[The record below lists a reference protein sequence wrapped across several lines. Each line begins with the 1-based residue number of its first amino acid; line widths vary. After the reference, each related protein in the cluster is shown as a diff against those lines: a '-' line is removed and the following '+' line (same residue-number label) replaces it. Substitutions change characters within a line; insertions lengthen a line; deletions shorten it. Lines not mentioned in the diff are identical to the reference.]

1 MPLRK
6 APLSPT
12 ETLSRISLLLV
23 EDDAFTREQLGRL
36 LSRTVDVVHPA
47 ADGSEALRLFR
58 ELQPDMV
65 LTDIN
70 MPVMDGLSMAAI
82 MKTES
87 PDTPIIAVTAHNEEH
102 FLQKAI
108 EVGIDGYVSKPI
120 DPDALIPVLFKNA
133 SFVLQRNQEEAR
145 NQLVSYLLDINP
157 HLIISSEHGRVDY
170 ANQTFLQFVGQDS
183 LETLFAGA
191 RGAMNEI
198 HVAGVRY
205 HLSDFSWI
213 SELRMLPDHQHTACF
228 SASGEECVA
237 ENTFWV
243 TARRFG
249 DLDRDIVT
257 FTDITPLERERVQLL
272 YRATTDSLTGVSNR
286 FKLAEYISAEH
297 ARFRRYKMPMSLIM
311 FDIDHFKNIND
322 THGHTVGDL
331 VLVELAALVRRAIR
345 DTDTLGRWGGEEFMI
360 LTPVTTLVDA
370 LEFAER
376 LREDIESTSFPLAG
390 QLTCSFGVAESAE
403 GESLESLL
411 NRVDKALYKAKNN
424 GRNRVETA

>member
-1 MPLRK
+1 MPLTK
-6 APLSPT
+6 SPLSPS
-12 ETLSRISLLLV
+12 EALSRISLLLV
-23 EDDAFTREQLGRL
+23 EDDAVTLEQLSRL
-36 LSRTVDVVHPA
+36 LARTVDVVHPA

-82 MKTES
+82 IKSES

-102 FLQKAI
+102 FLKKAI

-120 DPDALIPVLFKNA
+120 DPDALIPVLYKNA
-133 SFVLQRNQEEAR
+133 SFVLQRNLEESK

-157 HLIISSEHGRVDY
+157 HLIISSERGRVDY
-170 ANQTFLQFVGQDS
+170 ANRTFLQFVGQES
-183 LETLFAGA
+183 LDTLFAGA
-191 RGAMNEI
+191 HGTMNEI
-198 HVAGVRY
+198 HLSGVRY

-213 SELRMLPDHQHTACF
+213 SELRKLPDHQHTACF
-228 SASGEECVA
+228 STSGEECVA

-243 TARRFG
+243 TTRRFP

-297 ARFRRYKMPMSLIM
+297 TRFRRYKMPMSLIM
-311 FDIDHFKNIND
+311 FDIDHFKSIND

-331 VLVELAALVRRAIR
+331 VLTDLAALVQHAIR

-360 LTPVTTLVDA
+360 LTPVASLLDA

-376 LREDIESTSFPLAG
+376 LREGIESKFFPVAG
-390 QLTCSFGVAESAE
+390 HLTCSFGVAEAVA
-403 GESLESLL
+403 GESLEALFH
-411 NRVDKALYKAKNN
+411 RVDNALYKAKRN